1 MSLVVIEQKSFVF
14 HLESAFILEPAVI
27 SYILFCIFSDIFLD
41 SRVKTIKT
49 KRLELLDL
57 NFRLVLQVDI

>member
-1 MSLVVIEQKSFVF
+1 
-14 HLESAFILEPAVI
+14 
-27 SYILFCIFSDIFLD
+27 LD